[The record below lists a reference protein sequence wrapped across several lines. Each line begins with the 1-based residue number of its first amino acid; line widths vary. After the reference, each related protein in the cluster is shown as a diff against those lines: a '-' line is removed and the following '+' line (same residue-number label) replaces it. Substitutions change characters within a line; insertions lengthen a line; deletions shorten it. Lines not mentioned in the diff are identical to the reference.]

1 MEDFKKTINY
11 LSQAIASLSCVFD
24 LAVPEA
30 NSKKSRHKDPNSSL
44 PSNFPE
50 TVPDQASH
58 YTHTYLM
65 ENRNFVNSNNI
76 QPDDR
81 KMDPNRESEISKIQ
95 SCN

>member
-24 LAVPEA
+24 LAVPES

-58 YTHTYLM
+58 YIHIPWKT
-65 ENRNFVNSNNI
+65 
-76 QPDDR
+76 
-81 KMDPNRESEISKIQ
+81 EILSIVDKFSPISSWVTFKRDVVKIEIP
-95 SCN
+95 SLGN